1 MFISLIDTRYLG
13 TYWVVLPLLFNNTPS
28 RPCQVGKAV
37 KSGTGK
43 GAHALVTIAEKA
55 IKTISALHTSM
66 TATVANPIK
75 AFKKAI
81 ANMLAKHELEVFLI
95 CESCFAP
102 QVRHGKC
109 GKEFAAAYK

>member
-1 MFISLIDTRYLG
+1 MFKSLIDTRYLG
-13 TYWVVLPLLFNNTPS
+13 TYWVFGPLLFNNTPS

-43 GAHALVTIAEKA
+43 GASALVTIAEKA

-66 TATVANPIK
+66 TATVADPIK

-81 ANMLAKHELEVFLI
+81 TNLLAKQKLEVFLI

-102 QVRHGKC
+102 QVRH
-109 GKEFAAAYK
+109 E